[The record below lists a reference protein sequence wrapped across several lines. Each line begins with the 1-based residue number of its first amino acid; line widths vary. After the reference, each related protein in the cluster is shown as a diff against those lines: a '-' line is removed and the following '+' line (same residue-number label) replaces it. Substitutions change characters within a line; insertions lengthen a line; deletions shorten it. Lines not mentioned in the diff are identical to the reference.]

1 MDAEGVQAIRGAH
14 AQQQESGIAR
24 GDSQA
29 NDLAQRREA
38 EETRRDILATLLEP
52 AARERCEYIYLL
64 MPEDFAAELTCGLR
78 RCVKQYLE
86 LRSSTLIS
94 LLR

>member
-52 AARERCEYIYLL
+52 AARERCEYIPLSSNAGRFCCRAH
-64 MPEDFAAELTCGLR
+64 MRAAPLC
-78 RCVKQYLE
+78 
-86 LRSSTLIS
+86 
-94 LLR
+94 